1 MKRFID
7 EKFVKG
13 GFGSDRDS
21 FDADYDGETYRGRFR
36 QDAKD
41 LEGFVVEDDNY
52 LDSDEEY
59 VDSDGDDEKDKTS
72 GGEKR
77 KEYIIVDSESGE
89 EDSPRPAKGRKKRG
103 RVIDSDS
110 EDEPDQEKKILK
122 TTGDKVKDA
131 DDIMERINRLRK
143 AMSIRENIERVE
155 KDMKELESLPP
166 ACAELR
172 EKMKDFQKTV
182 EEIESEYVTKS
193 SELKN
198 KLSNLRDEYSRA
210 VTQDIEN

>member
-36 QDAKD
+36 PEKDVKD
-41 LEGFVVEDDNY
+41 LLRLFVEDDNY
-52 LDSDEEY
+52 VDSDEEY
-59 VDSDGDDEKDKTS
+59 IESDGDDEKDKTS

-110 EDEPDQEKKILK
+110 EDEDEPDREKKILK
-122 TTGDKVKDA
+122 TTGDEMK

-143 AMSIRENIERVE
+143 AMSIREDIERVD

-166 ACAELR
+166 ACADLR
-172 EKMKDFQKTV
+172 EKMNDFQKTV
-182 EEIESEYVTKS
+182 EEIEREYVTKS

-198 KLSNLRDEYSRA
+198 KLSNLRDEYNRA
-210 VTQDIEN
+210 VK